1 MTDGS
6 RGAGG
11 QPWHR
16 MRPGVAV
23 LLLLTAVAGSLDA
36 VAFVDLV
43 GVFVCN
49 QTGNALLLGISIAEG
64 RASDSV
70 PGAISLAAFVL
81 GAGLAGRLLPPVRP
95 GARWPSRTATAIAV
109 EVVAIAAS
117 AALWL
122 AGASNAV
129 VIGPIAA
136 AMGVQT
142 TLAGRVALEH
152 LTSGFLTG
160 TLSSAAMRSPLG
172 DHSNPWWWYAL
183 APLLVLIVAA
193 GAVSVVA
200 VESVSWALGIAALL
214 GLAAWMVSWSAT
226 DAGRRSA
233 RT

>member
-1 MTDGS
+1 MASDASWGGGAAVADRGCRESRRRRLRRS
-6 RGAGG
+6 RGRVRV
-11 QPWHR
+11 QPDRQHPASRDQHR
-16 MRPGVAV
+16 G
-23 LLLLTAVAGSLDA
+23 
-36 VAFVDLV
+36 
-43 GVFVCN
+43 
-49 QTGNALLLGISIAEG
+49 G

-70 PGAISLAAFVL
+70 PGTISLTAFVL
-81 GAGLAGRLLPPVRP
+81 RRRSGGTAAPTGST
-95 GARWPSRTATAIAV
+95 GARWPTRTATAIAV

-129 VIGPIAA
+129 VVGPIAA

-172 DHSNPWWWYAL
+172 DRSNPWWWYAL

-193 GAVSVVA
+193 GAVSMVA
-200 VESVSWALGIAALL
+200 VESVSWALGIAAVLA
-214 GLAAWMVSWSAT
+214 LAAWMVSWSAT